1 MKETLGSCLLHFDL
15 GDYEREQAM
24 NRSNVISGVVC
35 LGFGISAFW
44 LSADLPTF
52 TATDQMGGRFF
63 PRLVSIAFMLA
74 SIGLI
79 VTGLMDVEIQ
89 GGTVSAKK
97 KGMKVNIEDK
107 AEEQEERLEILGFR
121 VKRSSVKLFGF
132 IAAMTVYTIILPVL
146 GYILASLLSFMAM
159 IVAAGERRPLNV
171 MMGATVITVVIYVL
185 FAVLLG
191 MNVPESSLF

>member
-1 MKETLGSCLLHFDL
+1 
-15 GDYEREQAM
+15 M
-24 NRSNVISGVVC
+24 NRSNVVSGIVC
-35 LGFGISAFW
+35 LGFGISVFW

-63 PRLVSIAFMLA
+63 PRLVSIMFMLA
-74 SIGLI
+74 SVGLI

-97 KGMKVNIEDK
+97 KEMKVNPNVR
-107 AEEQEERLEILGFR
+107 EEEEEEKLEILGFR
-121 VKRSSVKLFGF
+121 VSSSSMKLFGF
-132 IAAMTVYTIILPVL
+132 ISTMTMYVIMLPVL
-146 GYILASLLSFMAM
+146 GYILASLISFMGM
-159 IVAAGERRPLNV
+159 IRVAGERRPLNV
-171 MMGATVITVVIYVL
+171 MMGAAIITGIIYVL

>member
-1 MKETLGSCLLHFDL
+1 
-15 GDYEREQAM
+15 M
-24 NRSNVISGVVC
+24 NRSNVVSGIVC
-35 LGFGISAFW
+35 LGFGISVFW

-63 PRLVSIAFMLA
+63 PRLVSIMFMLA
-74 SIGLI
+74 SVGLI

-97 KGMKVNIEDK
+97 KEMKVNPNVR
-107 AEEQEERLEILGFR
+107 EEEEEEKLEILGFR
-121 VKRSSVKLFGF
+121 VSSSSMKLFGF
-132 IAAMTVYTIILPVL
+132 ISTMTMYVIMLPVL
-146 GYILASLLSFMAM
+146 GYILASLVSFMAM
-159 IVAAGERRPLNV
+159 IRIAGERRPLNV
-171 MMGATVITVVIYVL
+171 MMGAAIITGIIYVL